1 MLEKQHLSND
11 DTSLNAVYLAFL
23 IPSAFLVAT
32 LWSLL
37 PGKPRLGSFRRVDL
51 TNYRK
56 MDPHMLL
63 GLINTELRNNCD
75 SLDDLVKTHDLDNK
89 SLVEKLGKAGYVY
102 KPEQNQ
108 FR

>member
-1 MLEKQHLSND
+1 MPALS
-11 DTSLNAVYLAFL
+11 F
-23 IPSAFLVAT
+23 P
-32 LWSLL
+32 LL
-37 PGKPRLGSFRRVDL
+37 PGKHHLGSFRRVDL

-63 GLINTELRNNCD
+63 GLINTELRNHCD

-89 SLVEKLGKAGYVY
+89 SLVERLGAAGYVY
-102 KPEQNQ
+102 RPEQNQ